1 MQEVPTYWVVLS
13 CIYFVLS
20 IIWSAVLVGGAFF
33 LYKKTMPIL
42 TEARTQ
48 VKRVSG
54 QAKGIAQKAS
64 STANIVHVHT
74 QNLIGNANSTGFQV
88 TSKARSA
95 GAVLTGVLVAARVM
109 NFVRKVF

>member
-13 CIYFVLS
+13 CIFFVVS
-20 IIWSAVLVGGAFF
+20 FVWSVVLAVGGFMI
-33 LYKKTMPIL
+33 YKKVMPVL

-54 QAKGIAQKAS
+54 QAKGVAMKVS
-64 STANIVHVHT
+64 NTANVVHVHT

-109 NFVRKVF
+109 NFVRKIF

>member
-1 MQEVPTYWVVLS
+1 MQEVPIWWLVVSFL
-13 CIYFVLS
+13 YFVFS
-20 IIWSAVLVGGAFF
+20 IVWSIVLVVGMVL
-33 LYKKTMPIL
+33 LYQKVMPVL

-54 QAKGIAQKAS
+54 QAKGVAMKAS
-64 STANIVHVHT
+64 NTANIVHVHT

-88 TSKARSA
+88 TSKARSV
-95 GAVLTGVLVAARVM
+95 GAALTGLLVAARVM